1 MCLTSQPPWMSCFS
15 ATIFSDSSVVNLG
28 KNPLFGDM
36 DLLVTSE
43 LEFGPAEGL
52 SHMLLVLQL
61 GVNGH
66 YDSAN
71 VDFGHCALGLS
82 KDTMQTCLE
91 LRLGPACQS

>member
-1 MCLTSQPPWMSCFS
+1 
-15 ATIFSDSSVVNLG
+15 
-28 KNPLFGDM
+28 M

-52 SHMLLVLQL
+52 NHMLLVLRL
-61 GVNGH
+61 GVYGH

-71 VDFGHCALGLS
+71 VNPCHCALGLS
-82 KDTMQTCLE
+82 KDTMHTCLE